1 MEVVIVVHDISS
13 AQRLVDMARL
23 IYGMGYKYFVASRVY
38 GAAATNG
45 VPEVHRLALRLGTSF
60 TVLSRLSD
68 VIELFNVDKT
78 IIFSY
83 AHGERR
89 EIEDIVATI
98 RSHDRVAL
106 VFGGSE
112 GSPRKDEL
120 GLGVPVYY
128 TGVSGWL
135 GPVAEAAII
144 LYALKSTSSVER
156 ES

>member
-1 MEVVIVVHDISS
+1 
-13 AQRLVDMARL
+13 
-23 IYGMGYKYFVASRVY
+23 MGYRHFVASRVY

-60 TVLSRLSD
+60 TVLPKLVD
-68 VIELFNVDKT
+68 VIGLFNVDKT

-89 EIEDIVATI
+89 EIEDIIGIV
-98 RSHDRVAL
+98 RSHNRIAL

-120 GLGVPVYY
+120 SLGVPVYY
-128 TGVSGWL
+128 TSAGGWL

-144 LYALKSTSSVER
+144 LYALKKYIR
-156 ES
+156 